1 MHRPHGKG
9 VVSEERLIGGELT
22 DTDLRGENMKFRKLM
37 IAILGLA
44 VVAGMTVPANAA
56 THKHHRKHHH
66 HHG

>member
-1 MHRPHGKG
+1 M
-9 VVSEERLIGGELT
+9 
-22 DTDLRGENMKFRKLM
+22 MKFRKLM

-66 HHG
+66 KA